1 MADWRLLIGFLILV
15 AYSVSAQQFV
25 FPDDVRLSSTVQPQ
39 RSQDR
44 LDIDALVFSSNQPQF
59 SNSLD
64 QQTSISR

>member
-15 AYSVSAQQFV
+15 TYSVSAQQFV

-59 SNSLD
+59 SNSLE